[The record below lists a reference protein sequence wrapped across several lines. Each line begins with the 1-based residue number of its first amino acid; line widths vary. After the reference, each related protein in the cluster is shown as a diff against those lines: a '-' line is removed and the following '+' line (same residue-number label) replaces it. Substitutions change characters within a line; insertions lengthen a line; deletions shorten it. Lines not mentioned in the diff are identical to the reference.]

1 MTSWTNLMESVA
13 RRHGVVTRTELLAA
27 GLSPGQIDRLGAS
40 GRLVI
45 TGVGVY
51 RVAGAPDS
59 FESRVLSAILG
70 TEGEAWASHRT
81 AARLWGIRVSGPE
94 RPVDLTR
101 PYGLSANRGG
111 VWVHRSTHLPEHHL
125 TTMRAIPVT
134 TAARTLFDLARSTGV
149 RQHDRAVEE
158 ALRDRLCTVGAL
170 HRVLAE
176 LGGRGRPG
184 TRRLRTIL
192 AGRDVDY
199 IPTASELEA
208 VGRAVLGSVPQ
219 IEWEVGLSDEHGYIR
234 QVDGLVRSVR
244 MVIEFDG
251 ERFHGQPSDIASDA
265 ASDARLVAAGYVVLR
280 FGWIDLTH
288 RSESVRATVDRL
300 VLGPKTQTLSG
311 SPWLTV

>member
-1 MTSWTNLMESVA
+1 MTTWTNLMESVA
-13 RRHGVVTRTELLAA
+13 RRHEVVARTELLAV

-59 FESRVLSAILG
+59 FESRVLGAILG

-81 AARLWGIRVSGPE
+81 AARLWGIRVPGPE

-134 TAARTLFDLARSTGV
+134 TAARTLFDLARSTGL
-149 RQHDRAVEE
+149 RQHDRA
-158 ALRDRLCTVGAL
+158 
-170 HRVLAE
+170 
-176 LGGRGRPG
+176 
-184 TRRLRTIL
+184 
-192 AGRDVDY
+192 VDY

-208 VGRAVLGSVPQ
+208 VGRAVLVPCPRSNGRSRFRTSTDTSGRSTAWCDPFARSSSSTANGSM
-219 IEWEVGLSDEHGYIR
+219 GS
-234 QVDGLVRSVR
+234 
-244 MVIEFDG
+244 
-251 ERFHGQPSDIASDA
+251 
-265 ASDARLVAAGYVVLR
+265 
-280 FGWIDLTH
+280 
-288 RSESVRATVDRL
+288 RATSHLMRHPTPGSSPPATSCFV
-300 VLGPKTQTLSG
+300 SG
-311 SPWLTV
+311 GWT